1 MPEPTVAIYFR
12 LPDRLARKLDSA
24 AARLGASK
32 RDILSALVDDHLD
45 IEDNDLI
52 IRSHSET
59 ANATSSSVPEHE
71 VLTVDEA
78 ATLLRVSAD
87 DVLSLVESGELRARR
102 IGEHWRLTRTALMDW
117 LRGDATTA

>member
-1 MPEPTVAIYFR
+1 
-12 LPDRLARKLDSA
+12 
-24 AARLGASK
+24 
-32 RDILSALVDDHLD
+32 
-45 IEDNDLI
+45 
-52 IRSHSET
+52 
-59 ANATSSSVPEHE
+59 

>member
-52 IRSHSET
+52 IRSHSAT

-87 DVLSLVESGELRARR
+87 DVLGLLESGELRARR